1 MNLLIIIFITIL
13 LSAFFSGMEIAFI
26 SANKLRMEID
36 KNQNILSSKIL
47 RIFSDNPSQYIST
60 MLIGNN
66 LALVIY
72 GIVMTML
79 IEPYIKQFIINEGA
93 VLLIQTIISTLII
106 LFLAEFFPKTFF
118 KINPNQTL
126 KILAVPVY
134 IFYLIFYPI
143 AKFITVI
150 SRFIIKLLFKVN
162 ITDDD
167 NTTFEKIDLDHFI
180 NDSQQE
186 NNQENEINND
196 VKIFQNALDLSNI
209 KLRECIVP
217 RTEIE
222 AIEINEDVDIL
233 KQKFIETGHSKI
245 LVYKESIDNI
255 IGFAASIQLFHNP
268 NSIKEMVQN
277 LPIVPETMPAN
288 KLLAMFIQNQK
299 SMVLVV
305 DEFGGTSG
313 IVTMEDILEE
323 IVGDIQDEHDKIN
336 LIDNKISDTEYI
348 LSGRLEIDNIN
359 DKYNLNLPD
368 SGDYETIAGLILA
381 NYGSIPV
388 INDVVEI
395 DMFQF
400 KIIKASNTKIEI
412 VKLTIKKTK

>member
-1 MNLLIIIFITIL
+1 MDLLIIIFITIL
-13 LSAFFSGMEIAFI
+13 LSAFFSGMEIAFV

-79 IEPYIKQFIINEGA
+79 IEPYIKQFIANEGV
-93 VLLIQTIISTLII
+93 VLLIQTIISTIII
-106 LFLAEFFPKTFF
+106 LFLAEFLPKTFF
-118 KINPNQTL
+118 KINPNQAL
-126 KILAVPVY
+126 KILAIPVY
-134 IFYLIFYPI
+134 LFYIIFYPI
-143 AKFITVI
+143 ARFITTI
-150 SRFIIKLLFKVN
+150 SRLIIKLIFRVN
-162 ITDDD
+162 ITDND
-167 NTTFEKIDLDHFI
+167 NTTFGKIDLDHFI
-180 NDSQQE
+180 NDAQQE
-186 NNQENEINND
+186 NDQENEIDND
-196 VKIFQNALDLSNI
+196 VKIFQNALDLSSI

-222 AIEINEDVDIL
+222 AIEINESVEVL
-233 KQKFIETGHSKI
+233 KQKFIETGYSKI
-245 LVYKESIDNI
+245 LVYEESIDNI
-255 IGFAASIQLFHNP
+255 IGFAASIQLFKNP
-268 NSIKEMVQN
+268 GSIKEMVQK

-323 IVGDIQDEHDKIN
+323 IVGDIQDEHDKVN
-336 LIDNKISDTEYI
+336 LIDNKISDTEYL
-348 LSGRLEIDNIN
+348 LSGRLEIDSIN
-359 DKYNLNLPD
+359 EKYNLNLPI

-381 NYGSIPV
+381 NYGSIPIV
-388 INDVVEI
+388 NDVVEVGK
-395 DMFQF
+395 FNF
-400 KIIKASNTKIEI
+400 KIIKASNTKIEL
-412 VKLTIKKTK
+412 VKLKINE